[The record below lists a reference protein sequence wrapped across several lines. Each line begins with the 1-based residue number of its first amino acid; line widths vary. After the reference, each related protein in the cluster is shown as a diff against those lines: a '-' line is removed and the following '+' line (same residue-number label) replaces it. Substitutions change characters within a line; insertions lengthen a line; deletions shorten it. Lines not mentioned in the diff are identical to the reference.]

1 MALDTTQNK
10 RPDADDSKLDS
21 YGVWVKNPPTGA
33 KASSLQNSSVKA
45 KSPATKTKNSHEDN
59 SSEIASDVFL
69 DDVSSDSSF
78 DDVFESIE
86 SETTGVPASSENI
99 ESPEKDENL
108 PEEFSNTE
116 SCDNVKFTVSDSEL
130 EIIAKEVPEP
140 PAVQQDEDF
149 ESAFDPP
156 ADALDKSEKTPREEG
171 GFDSSTKEILK
182 QIAAELAALKNE
194 IFLLKADFD
203 ELKNQEIIRP
213 VQNLNFSETI
223 DSSARQEDFSSGEET
238 ADMADDIAAA
248 PEDPSDSEE
257 SHDGFFS
264 GGADDEIISLSGDE
278 LKNILTN
285 SEFPAGEENGGI
297 AEGIN
302 VALDEAD
309 GKLPEISEEMDSN
322 IFIEEDSEQNQ
333 REKNTTA
340 GFENETENVDF
351 ESETLDLENDIANI
365 EFVSETE
372 NAENHI
378 ETLDLEN
385 DIADIDFVNE
395 TENTENHIENLDIE
409 SETLDLENDIAD
421 IDFVNETE
429 NAENHIENLDIENE
443 TLDLENDIA
452 NIEFV
457 SETENAENHIENLDI
472 ENETLDL
479 ENDIANIEFV
489 SETENVEN
497 QIENISKMEIADIS
511 LESEDLHEPEFVDI
525 EFDDF
530 DELEETT
537 LPEEIDIPMA
547 EKDDILVEED
557 FEINNIAE
565 APEIF
570 EAPLDADLIAN
581 EEIELA
587 KESAETDEIET
598 EIEPAGQEPP
608 EKTVCAAESAEEELD
623 DTPTDR
629 VFGKQWGNAAAPEAD
644 EMEVPAAFIAPQKSA
659 SNAAAP
665 APKSENFGGGLK
677 EQVKTVLTYMDK
689 LLENLPEEKIE
700 EFAHSKYFDTY
711 KKLFEELG
719 IA

>member
-69 DDVSSDSSF
+69 DDVSFDSSF

-213 VQNLNFSETI
+213 AQNLNFSKAI
-223 DSSARQEDFSSGEET
+223 DSPARQKDFSSGGET
-238 ADMADDIAAA
+238 ADMADDLAAA

-340 GFENETENVDF
+340 GFENET
-351 ESETLDLENDIANI
+351 LDLENDIANI
-365 EFVSETE
+365 EFVSETG
-372 NAENHI
+372 
-378 ETLDLEN
+378 
-385 DIADIDFVNE
+385 
-395 TENTENHIENLDIE
+395 NTENQTESVGTE

-421 IDFVNETE
+421 IDFVSETGNAENQTESIGTESETLDLENDIADIDFASETE
-429 NAENHIENLDIENE
+429 NVENQTESVATENE

-452 NIEFV
+452 NIDFV
-457 SETENAENHIENLDI
+457 SEIENVENHIENVDA

-479 ENDIANIEFV
+479 ENDIADIDFV
-489 SETENVEN
+489 SEPENVEN

-530 DELEETT
+530 DELEETA

-644 EMEVPAAFIAPQKSA
+644 EMDVPAAVTAPQKNA

-665 APKSENFGGGLK
+665 APKAENFGGGLK